1 MTHRGS
7 NRLPIIKIVNTNH
20 SKTHNIM
27 KKLKILFII
36 LACFG
41 LAILQSAE
49 KAGGAAYILATTGMV
64 AGIAGKNGKAPDA
77 SAGGIIPAEK
87 NAGDIAGKSP
97 APETSVQADDVPANL
112 KIPRSEYNALKAK
125 HKHLYVLD
133 VKLAEDETYQFIAVR
148 PSRLLIDL
156 IAETK
161 EVSRV
166 NDKLIKN
173 MIVAGDRE
181 SLDDGLVYTAVL
193 RELAKIT
200 RQATGFLT
208 RA

>member
-1 MTHRGS
+1 
-7 NRLPIIKIVNTNH
+7 
-20 SKTHNIM
+20 M
-27 KKLKILFII
+27 KKLKILYII
-36 LACFG
+36 LASFACLG
-41 LAILQSAE
+41 LATLQSAG
-49 KAGGAAYILATTGMV
+49 KAGGAAYAIATTGMV
-64 AGIAGKNGKAPDA
+64 AGIAGKNGKEPDA

-87 NAGDIAGKSP
+87 NAGDTAGESP
-97 APETSVQADDVPANL
+97 APETSVQADDAPGNL
-112 KIPRSEYNALKAK
+112 KIPRSEYAALKAK
-125 HKHLYVLD
+125 YKHLYVLD

-148 PSRLLIDL
+148 PSRGLIDL

-166 NDKLIKN
+166 NDRLIKN

>member
-1 MTHRGS
+1 
-7 NRLPIIKIVNTNH
+7 
-20 SKTHNIM
+20 M

-36 LACFG
+36 LASFAFLG
-41 LAILQSAE
+41 LATLQSAG
-49 KAGGAAYILATTGMV
+49 KAGGAVYAIATTGMV

-87 NAGDIAGKSP
+87 NAGDTAESP
-97 APETSVQADDVPANL
+97 APETSVQADDAPGNL
-112 KIPRSEYNALKAK
+112 KIPRSEYAALKAK

-133 VKLAEDETYQFIAVR
+133 VKLADDETYQFIAVR

>member
-1 MTHRGS
+1 
-7 NRLPIIKIVNTNH
+7 
-20 SKTHNIM
+20 M

-36 LACFG
+36 LASLAFLG
-41 LAILQSAE
+41 LATLQSAG
-49 KAGGAAYILATTGMV
+49 KAGGAAYAIATTGMV
-64 AGIAGKNGKAPDA
+64 AGITGKKGKGPDA

-87 NAGDIAGKSP
+87 NAEDTAGESS
-97 APETSVQADDVPANL
+97 APETPGNL

-133 VKLAEDETYQFIAVR
+133 VKLAEDETYQFIAIR

-161 EVSRV
+161 EVSQV

>member
-1 MTHRGS
+1 
-7 NRLPIIKIVNTNH
+7 
-20 SKTHNIM
+20 M

-36 LACFG
+36 LASLAFLG
-41 LAILQSAE
+41 LATLQSAG
-49 KAGGAAYILATTGMV
+49 KAGGAAYAIATTGMV
-64 AGIAGKNGKAPDA
+64 AGITGKKGKGPDA

-87 NAGDIAGKSP
+87 NAEESS
-97 APETSVQADDVPANL
+97 APETSVLADDAPGNL

-161 EVSRV
+161 EVSQV